1 MLSRGGAMYYSL
13 AELQGTIGLI
23 SGFVGGTVAA
33 ALGVVV
39 WQGLLPKQKAGW
51 GATSLFWSA
60 IYLASNLTSALFHHF
75 KISGFESRHSILNA
89 QNFISIFEFPSREPN
104 LFLSLAVV
112 LAYCIPLCL
121 FLLMRFKGSCV
132 IASMAISLC
141 CWWLFYTLM
150 GNLLQGFA

>member
-1 MLSRGGAMYYSL
+1 MYYSL

-60 IYLASNLTSALFHHF
+60 IYIASNLTSALFHHF
-75 KISGFESRHSILNA
+75 EISGFESRHSILNA
-89 QNFISIFEFPSREPN
+89 QHLISIIEFPSREASL
-104 LFLSLAVV
+104 LFSLAVV

-121 FLLMRFKGSCV
+121 FLFLRFKAPCV
-132 IASMAISLC
+132 FASLGISLG
-141 CWWLFYTLM
+141 CWGLFHLLM
-150 GNLLQGFA
+150 GNLLQGFS